1 MKIAIVGA
9 GNVGATLAYT
19 LLVKGGW
26 EAISIIDTNREKA
39 AGEADDLSHGLP
51 LAGNVAIR
59 VEGYEGVAD
68 ADVVV
73 ITAGRNRKPSET
85 RLDLARANL
94 GMLEDILRNLQ
105 AHYRGAIVVMVSNP
119 VDLLT
124 QVAHRRLGSPA
135 GRVLGSGT
143 VLDSSRFRYLLGRE
157 FAIDP
162 RNIHAHVIGE
172 HGDSAVPAWS
182 MATVGQIPVTQYAPA
197 GRAPLTP
204 EDRRRIEEAVL
215 GAGKAVIQ
223 RKGATYYAIALA
235 VSRILEAIAGNEQSV
250 LTVSSF
256 VEGFLD
262 LPGVA
267 LSLPAVVGREGIR
280 ELLPIRLDDRERA
293 ALGRSADL
301 LKAFQAEL
309 GC

>member
-39 AGEADDLSHGLP
+39 RGEVDDLSHGLP
-51 LAGNVAIR
+51 LAANLEIR
-59 VEGYEGVAD
+59 AEDYGGVAD

-73 ITAGRNRKPSET
+73 VTAGRNRRPGES

-94 GMLEDILRNLQ
+94 AMLEDILAGLRP
-105 AHYRGAIVVMVSNP
+105 HDRGAIVVVVSNP
-119 VDLLT
+119 VDILT
-124 QVAHRRLGSPA
+124 QVAHRRLGGPP

-162 RNIHAHVIGE
+162 RNIHAYVIGE
-172 HGDSAVPAWS
+172 HGDSAVPVWS
-182 MATVGQIPVTQYAPA
+182 MASLGQIPVTGYAPV
-197 GRAPLTP
+197 GRGPLTA
-204 EDRRRIEEAVL
+204 EDRRRIAAEVVD
-215 GAGKAVIQ
+215 AGRAVIQ

-235 VSRILEAIAGNEQSV
+235 VGRILEAVAGNERSV
-250 LTVSSF
+250 LTVSSY
-256 VEGFLD
+256 VEDFL
-262 LPGVA
+262 GVSGVS
-267 LSLPAVVGREGIR
+267 LSLPAVLGRKGIL
-280 ELLPIRLDDRERA
+280 ELLPIRLDDEEMA
-293 ALGRSADL
+293 ALRRSAEA
-301 LKAFQAEL
+301 LKAFLAEL